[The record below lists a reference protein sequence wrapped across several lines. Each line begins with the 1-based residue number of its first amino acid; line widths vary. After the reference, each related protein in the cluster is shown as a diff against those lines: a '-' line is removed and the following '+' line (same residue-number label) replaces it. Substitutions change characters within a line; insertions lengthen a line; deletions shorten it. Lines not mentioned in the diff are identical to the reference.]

1 MKTIE
6 YSWQGRSL
14 TNYKDMQEKVAKSK
28 GCWEQLKK
36 CTTLTEARKIVY
48 GVKKGNKEKSR

>member
-1 MKTIE
+1 MKTVE
-6 YSWQGRSL
+6 YLWQGRSL
-14 TNYKDMQEKVAKSK
+14 TNYKDMHEKTAKSK

-36 CTTLTEARKIVY
+36 CNTLTEARKIVF